1 MPREDIRGPCIYN
14 DEGRCDMWDELSVP
28 DESEKCDNQIDV

>member
-1 MPREDIRGPCIYN
+1 MLEEFVTDHVSIMIKVGVI
-14 DEGRCDMWDELSVP
+14 WDELSVP